1 LVEPSVFQL
10 KKSKKQN
17 SNGCQNDITTG
28 EDQVDIVE
36 QEDGE
41 SISDSDSDDSDSGD
55 SDSGDSDSDD
65 SDSDDDQGWDTL
77 KGPMLYDVDSRYRKR
92 VEGGLRG
99 WIDPNGHNCR
109 RDVSREYFNN
119 PQSQPGELR
128 S

>member
-1 LVEPSVFQL
+1 LVEPSVFKL
-10 KKSKKQN
+10 KKSKKQD
-17 SNGCQNDITTG
+17 SIGCQGDFTTG

-36 QEDGE
+36 QEDDE
-41 SISDSDSDDSDSGD
+41 SISDSNSDDSN
-55 SDSGDSDSDD
+55 SGDSDSDD
-65 SDSDDDQGWDTL
+65 SDSDDDQDWDTL

-99 WIDPNGHNCR
+99 WIDPNGHGCR

-128 S
+128 